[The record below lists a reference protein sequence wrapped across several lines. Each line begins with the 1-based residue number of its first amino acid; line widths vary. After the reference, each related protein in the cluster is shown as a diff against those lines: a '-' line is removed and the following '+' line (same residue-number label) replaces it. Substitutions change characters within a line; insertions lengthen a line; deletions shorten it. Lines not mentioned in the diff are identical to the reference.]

1 MYIILKIYC
10 YKQTLKRSI
19 YKTFPHKRFQ
29 HERFQHEMFPHKL
42 FSNKTFSSQRFLP
55 QNIFLHKMFPLLN
68 ISTTK
73 CFLSQNISY
82 TECFL
87 NNMFP
92 ASFLTL
98 HFHHKTFPAAKLDV
112 TFNKKY
118 NLSYISF
125 KKCFLSQNI
134 SILQN
139 MNYSKNFHQKNVSSV

>member
-1 MYIILKIYC
+1 MKC
-10 YKQTLKRSI
+10 
-19 YKTFPHKRFQ
+19 FPTNCFLTNISCHKA
-29 HERFQHEMFPHKL
+29 
-42 FSNKTFSSQRFLP
+42 FSSQRFLP

-82 TECFL
+82 KECFL

-112 TFNKKY
+112 TFNKKF

-139 MNYSKNFHQKNVSSV
+139 MNYSKFFHQKIVSSV